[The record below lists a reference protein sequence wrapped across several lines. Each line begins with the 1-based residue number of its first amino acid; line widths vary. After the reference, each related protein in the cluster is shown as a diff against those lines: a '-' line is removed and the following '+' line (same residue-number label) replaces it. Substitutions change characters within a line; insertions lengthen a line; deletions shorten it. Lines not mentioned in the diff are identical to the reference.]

1 MARNTPAVPATDAEI
16 RAAYNDG
23 SYVPTSDAFLP
34 ALAGG
39 TYSKTKGY
47 IPSESG
53 LVRGRL
59 SAAVREDFTAQTKR
73 PTRGE
78 FAKGERRPSDKTV
91 EVPMV
96 SAKTGRPIKPRV
108 LPLDEA
114 RALAGTEGKKGKM
127 SAADLAKVAVAL
139 GGAAPQA

>member
-23 SYVPTSDAFLP
+23 SYKPSSDAFLP

-39 TYSKTKGY
+39 SYSKTKGY
-47 IPSESG
+47 TPSESG

-59 SAAVREDFTAQTKR
+59 SQAVREDFTAQTKR

-78 FAKGERRPSDKTV
+78 FAKGEARPSNKTV
-91 EVPMV
+91 EVPRV
-96 SAKTGRPIKPRV
+96 SAKTGRPIKSV
-108 LPLDEA
+108 VMPLSEA
-114 RALAGTEGKKGKM
+114 KALIGATGKKGRL
-127 SAADLAKVAVAL
+127 SAADLAKVAAAL
-139 GGAAPQA
+139 